1 VISSYEIEVGTPH
14 ISLKYLDENQTKNL
28 FSVTK
33 FLTNLIMSEIITI
46 HNWSVRCNDNTKGSI
61 LTAVAPAAAA
71 AILLYISLSSLLQ
84 SSYHANAQ
92 QQNTTIATATATTT
106 ATTATT
112 TATTTTIT
120 ITTLIGTNFTKV
132 LAGKEF
138 QVWNPVAGF
147 VGCGFHTVSVVY
159 QSPTTLVLRSNYY
172 IDPIW
177 KAVDLAKKE
186 GYKIDG
192 VSTYPTSIGL
202 EELVVII

>member
-1 VISSYEIEVGTPH
+1 MLRNLQIIYSCVDNDYDFSDLGAKVISSYEIEVGTPH
-14 ISLKYLDENQTKNL
+14 ISLKYLDENQSKNL
-28 FSVTK
+28 FLVTK

-92 QQNTTIATATATTT
+92 QQNTTT
-106 ATTATT
+106 
-112 TATTTTIT
+112 
-120 ITTLIGTNFTKV
+120 TTLIGTNFTKV

-138 QVWNPVAGF
+138 QVCNPVAGF
-147 VGCGFHTVSVVY
+147 LGCGFHTVSVVY
-159 QSPTTLVLRSNYY
+159 LSPTTLVLRSNYY

-177 KAVDLAKKE
+177 KAVDLAKKDTRSME
-186 GYKIDG
+186 CLRILL
-192 VSTYPTSIGL
+192 VSDWRNS
-202 EELVVII
+202 

>member
-1 VISSYEIEVGTPH
+1 MGTPH

-112 TATTTTIT
+112 TIV
-120 ITTLIGTNFTKV
+120 FTDHMMMV
-132 LAGKEF
+132 MMRTRTA
-138 QVWNPVAGF
+138 W
-147 VGCGFHTVSVVY
+147 
-159 QSPTTLVLRSNYY
+159 
-172 IDPIW
+172 
-177 KAVDLAKKE
+177 
-186 GYKIDG
+186 
-192 VSTYPTSIGL
+192 
-202 EELVVII
+202 